1 MLWSAIASIEIR
13 ITLVPSCIPIAKWQ
27 WLLNALT
34 ASWISLNQEVLANIY
49 IYIFRPKIV
58 IYPYLSIICYI

>member
-49 IYIFRPKIV
+49 IYLDLK
-58 IYPYLSIICYI
+58 